1 MILVA
6 GVELRTWAAGSPA
19 ARKDGSSAL
28 FMTIRKKIILF
39 SALALGA
46 FFVALYLV
54 SRFALLNGFARLESN
69 YAHENVQHLQNELE
83 KEQKQVQLMAR
94 DFGEW
99 DRTYEF
105 MDSRDPAY
113 VRSELSDDTFKIMGV
128 NLFVLFDPSGQPVVH
143 KSVGSWIPGPSDL
156 QAIAKARLNTPDS
169 AHLSASDGVL
179 ELQGRIFLLAYQPV
193 LTSRGGGKSRGV
205 VVMGRELNQGMVSEF
220 SKSIGVPIWLEPAD
234 QAPQPT
240 APGSAWSDGTNSV
253 RFETDS
259 TMLEYVAIK
268 DSYGVTRR
276 LLVGRIP
283 RSLKLE
289 GSRVT
294 RYLLVL
300 LMLVGAAYCGALFF
314 FLEEILLKRMASL
327 NHEITKV
334 TVSGDLSLRLSAS
347 GQDELGALAKAVNA
361 MLTAIQKTKSDLL
374 QAQESLR
381 FHAEHDALTGVLN
394 RRAIRDLLR
403 KELARCRRERNS
415 LGVIL
420 ADVDHFKKINDRYG
434 HAAGDAVLVT
444 AMQRI
449 SSCLRSYDVVG
460 RYGGEEFLI
469 IAPGCDLE
477 FAQKLAERIRAAVSE
492 QPVDLG
498 DASTDIT
505 LSLGVTLGTAES
517 DPEFLVTLADS
528 AMYQAKR
535 NGRNRVEVSL
545 ELPVTEGLE
554 VSS

>member
-1 MILVA
+1 
-6 GVELRTWAAGSPA
+6 
-19 ARKDGSSAL
+19 
-28 FMTIRKKIILF
+28 MTIRKKIILF

-69 YAHENVQHLQNELE
+69 YAHENVQHLQNEVE
-83 KEQKQVQLMAR
+83 KEQKQIQLMAR

-105 MDSRDPAY
+105 MESRDPAY
-113 VRSELSDDTFKIMGV
+113 VRSELTDDTFKIMGV
-128 NLFVLFDPSGQPVVH
+128 NLFVLFDPSGRPVVH
-143 KSVGSWIPGPSDL
+143 KSVGGWIPDPSDL
-156 QAIAKARLNTPDS
+156 QAIANALNTPVAGSRLSGS
-169 AHLSASDGVL
+169 AGIL
-179 ELQGRIFLLAYQPV
+179 ELQGRVFLLAYQPI
-193 LTSRGGGKSRGV
+193 LTSRGSGKSRGI
-205 VVMGRELNQGMVSEF
+205 VVMGRELNQGLVSEF
-220 SKSIGVPIWLEPAD
+220 SKSIGVPIWLEPVD
-234 QAPQPT
+234 EAPQP
-240 APGSAWSDGTNSV
+240 AAQDSAWSDGTNSV
-253 RFETDS
+253 RFESDS

-268 DSYGVTRR
+268 DSSGVSRR
-276 LLVGRIP
+276 LMVGRIP

-289 GSRVT
+289 GGRVT

-300 LMLVGAAYCGALFF
+300 LMLVGAAYCGGLFF

-361 MLTAIQKTKSDLL
+361 MLAAIQKTKSDLL

-420 ADVDHFKKINDRYG
+420 ADVDHFKKINDRHG

-492 QPVDLG
+492 QSVDLG

-535 NGRNRVEVSL
+535 NGRNRVELSL
-545 ELPVTEGLE
+545 ELPETEPQEQLDE
-554 VSS
+554 PTPTR